1 MECPFADD
9 VRLSESAFI
18 KNEKASEIID
28 STEDGEESSLNSD
41 KGIFARSINT
51 GKEAEIP
58 PEKNQVAD

>member
-1 MECPFADD
+1 MECPFAD

-18 KNEKASEIID
+18 KNEKASEIIN
-28 STEDGEESSLNSD
+28 STDGEESSLNSD